1 MEESRL
7 LSVEVELERRI
18 DPTPL
23 LRVVRGC
30 SAFSVHWC
38 LFTRWIVLRGYR
50 SSRMA
55 NPLASCVSS
64 LRSTNALLSSSIS
77 ILDSGVNDFPRLAKV
92 LQTTRVCLPFSLSAG
107 LVTTR
112 FAPIIR
118 AGFYI
123 GMKRIAD
130 STQHFELLPEPTLQ
144 SAQSSLL
151 ASLTPEVASL
161 LSKVETHLD
170 KLARREQA
178 LIARCE
184 LLEGR
189 IGEGRASMGG
199 ARGSGAGER
208 DSGSMNGE
216 GSREALRLKQ
226 LRGKKER
233 LGYAVE
239 RLVLQAQQRER
250 QLRMS
255 VAGR

>member
-1 MEESRL
+1 MYVGISLYIEI
-7 LSVEVELERRI
+7 VI
-18 DPTPL
+18 T
-23 LRVVRGC
+23 RVVSIFKAVSLVC
-30 SAFSVHWC
+30 MTSSAN
-38 LFTRWIVLRGYR
+38 
-50 SSRMA
+50 M
-55 NPLASCVSS
+55 
-64 LRSTNALLSSSIS
+64 
-77 ILDSGVNDFPRLAKV
+77 
-92 LQTTRVCLPFSLSAG
+92 
-107 LVTTR
+107 
-112 FAPIIR
+112 
-118 AGFYI
+118 
-123 GMKRIAD
+123 
-130 STQHFELLPEPTLQ
+130 TQHFELLPEPTLQ

-161 LSKVETHLD
+161 LSKVESHLD

-178 LIARCE
+178 LIARSE

-208 DSGSMNGE
+208 SSVGINGD

-255 VAGR
+255 VAAQ

>member
-1 MEESRL
+1 M
-7 LSVEVELERRI
+7 
-18 DPTPL
+18 
-23 LRVVRGC
+23 
-30 SAFSVHWC
+30 
-38 LFTRWIVLRGYR
+38 
-50 SSRMA
+50 
-55 NPLASCVSS
+55 LASLCISELWSLESCRISKAVFLIFMTSS
-64 LRSTNALLSSSIS
+64 AN
-77 ILDSGVNDFPRLAKV
+77 V
-92 LQTTRVCLPFSLSAG
+92 
-107 LVTTR
+107 
-112 FAPIIR
+112 
-118 AGFYI
+118 
-123 GMKRIAD
+123 
-130 STQHFELLPEPTLQ
+130 TQHFELLPKPTLQ

-161 LSKVETHLD
+161 LSKVESHLD

-178 LIARCE
+178 LIARSE

-208 DSGSMNGE
+208 SSVGINGD

-255 VAGR
+255 VAAQ